1 MARYNSLRHF
11 HNDPFASILNDIHSK
26 MARKMR
32 RLNEDARAKQ
42 IENVLVEIK
51 RTAIELKQGKQN
63 SAVLKTVKDEIVQLI
78 QTTFNK
84 QITAHTALKEPFNLF
99 QRQHQR
105 VQAVKADDIFEE
117 QLGYLI
123 EAAAS
128 MRQINVDI
136 DLILG
141 GQDIATTA
149 TINNLTKQMES
160 QIISI
165 TNKAIQNQAKNINQ
179 KNPKLVRTIQAK
191 AGKVDIRTAVL
202 EVEGKTDDIIS
213 NFLRV
218 ISGATFT
225 LKNYKTKSWKDG
237 ELTEKDLR
245 KMKIHLGDSNPYK
258 AITGALSEIYP
269 NIKIQ
274 NIIYYRGMEI
284 LSGQSEPP
292 DSASLSQ
299 VQQHFGH
306 LRFIFELRGS
316 GLIDE
321 HGMKQTADF
330 FIWNDPTSEKI
341 IVRSTAAL
349 IQDRWERY
357 ASAFSAISL
366 KAAKL

>member
-1 MARYNSLRHF
+1 MARYGSLRHF
-11 HNDPFASILNDIHSK
+11 HNDPFSNILNDIHSR
-26 MARKMR
+26 MARKMK

-51 RTAIELKQGKQN
+51 RTAIELRRGDQD
-63 SAVLKTVKDEIVQLI
+63 SAVLKTVKNEMVQLI
-78 QTTFNK
+78 QATFNE
-84 QITAHTALKEPFNLF
+84 QITAHTTLKEPFNLF

-105 VQAVKADDIFEE
+105 VQSVTADDIFEQ

-123 EAAAS
+123 KAAAE
-128 MRQINVDI
+128 MKQINVDI
-136 DLILG
+136 NLILG
-141 GQDIATTA
+141 GQDIATTTA
-149 TINNLTKQMES
+149 INNLTKQMES

-165 TNKAIQNQAKNINQ
+165 TNKAIQNQAKSINQ
-179 KNPKLVRTIQAK
+179 KSLKPIRTIQAK
-191 AGKVDIRTAVL
+191 AGKVDIRTPVL
-202 EVEGKTDDIIS
+202 EVDGNIDDMVS

-218 ISGATFT
+218 VSGATFT
-225 LKNYKTKSWKDG
+225 LKNYKTKSWKNG
-237 ELTEKDLR
+237 ELTEKDLS
-245 KMKIHLGDSNPYK
+245 KMKIHLGNSNPYK
-258 AITGALSEIYP
+258 AITGSLSEIYP
-269 NIKIQ
+269 DIRVQ

-299 VQQHFGH
+299 VQQHFTH

-349 IQDRWERY
+349 IQDSWERY
-357 ASAFSAISL
+357 AGTFSAISL
-366 KAAKL
+366 SAMKL